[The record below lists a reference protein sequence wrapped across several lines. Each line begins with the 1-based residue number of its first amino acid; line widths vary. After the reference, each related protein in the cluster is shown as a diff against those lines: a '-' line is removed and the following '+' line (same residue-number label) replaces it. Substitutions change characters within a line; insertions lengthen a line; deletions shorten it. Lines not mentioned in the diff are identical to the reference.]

1 MAHDMSEIVCTCL
14 NITVDDIHNAIKN
27 GADSYEAVIEVTE
40 ATTICGLCEDAVRE
54 VVDESI

>member
-14 NITVDDIHNAIKN
+14 NLTVDDIHKAIKN
-27 GADSYEAVIEVTE
+27 GADSYEAVVEATG

-54 VVDESI
+54 IVDEFI